1 MPKGIGYETKA
12 KTDNDITK
20 DAHYDDEELANELLK
35 HLSTLEQIRQPWE
48 DNWQVISDLV
58 TPRRGS
64 FKWDSNEQGL
74 KHDTKIFD
82 TTAIQ
87 AARTMARGLMGTSA
101 PQTAPWFKLV
111 FERRS
116 LNQDKQA
123 AVWLEK
129 STRLLNHLFDKS
141 KLYSAME
148 QYFNDGGAIA
158 TTCMWVVPHP
168 SKIQIVFR
176 TRHMKEMYFST
187 NQYGEVD
194 VIYRRY
200 EMQAREALKEFGED
214 AFEEA
219 WVKTAKEAPFTKYKF
234 VHCTYPREDKIAG
247 KIDAINKPIASI
259 HIQEEGKRILKKSG
273 YETNPYI
280 PWRFELNPGEDY
292 GTGPAWD
299 VQTTILRINQEQ
311 KDTLNLAHKIADP
324 PMNVAKENVADFR
337 RNFKPKGVI
346 TYQDEKRQ
354 AFPVVLGANYP
365 ITQDVINDSQMQI
378 KDAFM
383 NQFFI
388 AMLAREGRNITA
400 TEVNELAGEKT
411 SMLSAISSRLN
422 SEFFNPLFDRV
433 WDIAQQNNWLPPV
446 PESMQGVT
454 GAIKVDYI
462 GPLAQAMKRFAATQ
476 GIVGAM
482 QNFVPLLELYP
493 SMADNIDPDELALQL
508 LEGSGMPSSIIKD
521 RSIRDKER
529 AQRAQAA
536 QQAQQAEQL
545 AQTAEMV
552 GKTTTAPEAG
562 SGAEAIMNEL
572 QSGAPVQP
580 VQGPA

>member
-1 MPKGIGYETKA
+1 MPKGIGYPADKV
-12 KTDNDITK
+12 KTDNDITQ
-20 DAHYDDEELANELLK
+20 DAEFNDDELADELLK
-35 HLSTLEQIRQPWE
+35 HLTTLQQIRQPWE

-64 FKWDSNEQGL
+64 FKWDANEQGL

-87 AARTMARGLMGTSA
+87 SARTMARGLMGTSA
-101 PQTAPWFKLV
+101 PQTAPWFKLI
-111 FERRS
+111 FEKRS

-123 AVWLEK
+123 SVWLEK
-129 STRLLNHLFDKS
+129 STRLINHLFDKS

-148 QYFNDGGAIA
+148 QLFNDGGAIA
-158 TTCMWVVPHP
+158 TACMWIVPHP
-168 SKIQIVFR
+168 SKLQIVFR
-176 TRHMKEMYFST
+176 TRHMKEMYLST

-194 VIYRRY
+194 VIYRKY
-200 EMQAREALKEFGED
+200 ELQAREALKEFGED
-214 AFEEA
+214 VFEEA
-219 WVKTAKEAPFTKYKF
+219 WVKTAKENPFQTFKF

-259 HIQEEGKRILKKSG
+259 HILEEGKKILKKSG
-273 YETNPYI
+273 YDTNPYI

-299 VQTTILRINQEQ
+299 VQTTILRINQER
-311 KDTLNLAHKIADP
+311 KDTLNLGHKIADP

-337 RNFKPKGVI
+337 RNFRPKGVL
-346 TYQDEKRQ
+346 TYQNENRL
-354 AFPVVLGANYP
+354 ASPVVLGANYP
-365 ITQDVINDSQMQI
+365 VTQDIINDDKEEI

-388 AMLAREGRNITA
+388 AMLARQGRTITA

-433 WDIAQQNNWLPPV
+433 WDIAQRNNWLPPL
-446 PESMQGVT
+446 PESMVGKT
-454 GAIKVDYI
+454 GAIKVDYT
-462 GPLAQAMKRFAATQ
+462 GPLAQAMKRYAATQ
-476 GIVGAM
+476 GIMGAM
-482 QNFVPLLELYP
+482 NNFAPLLEIYP
-493 SMADNIDPDELALQL
+493 QMADNVDPDELALQL

-521 RSIRDKER
+521 RSVRDQER
-529 AQRAQAA
+529 QARAQA
-536 QQAQQAEQL
+536 QAQALEQEQMNQA
-545 AQTAEMV
+545 ADVMN
-552 GKTTTAPEAG
+552 KTTKAPEAG
-562 SGAEAIMNEL
+562 SGAEAMMKGLE
-572 QSGAPVQP
+572 Q
-580 VQGPA
+580 QGLAQQGQA

>member
-1 MPKGIGYETKA
+1 MPKGIGYNEDKVKTK
-12 KTDNDITK
+12 NDITE
-20 DAHYDDEELANELLK
+20 DATYNDEELADELLK
-35 HLSTLEQIRQPWE
+35 HLTTLEQIRQPWE

-64 FKWDSNEQGL
+64 FKWDANQQGN
-74 KHDTKIFD
+74 KYDTKIFD

-111 FERRS
+111 YEKRS

-148 QYFNDGGAIA
+148 QLFNDGGAIA
-158 TTCMWVVPHP
+158 TSCMWIVPHP
-168 SKIQIVFR
+168 SKLQIVFR
-176 TRHMKEMYFST
+176 TRHMKEMYLST

-200 EMQAREALKEFGED
+200 ELQAREALKEFGED
-214 AFEEA
+214 AFEDA
-219 WVKTAKEAPFTKYKF
+219 WVKTAKESPFQTYKF

-259 HIQEEGKRILKKSG
+259 HILEEGKKILKKSG

-299 VQTTILRINQEQ
+299 VQTTILRINQER

-324 PMNVAKENVADFR
+324 PMNVASENVADFR
-337 RNFKPKGVI
+337 RNFRPKGVL
-346 TYQDEKRQ
+346 TYKDENRL
-354 AFPVVLGANYP
+354 ASPVVLGANYP
-365 ITQDVINDSQMQI
+365 VTQDIINDDQQEI

-383 NQFFI
+383 NNFFI
-388 AMLAREGRNITA
+388 AMLARQGRQATA
-400 TEVNELAGEKT
+400 TEINELAGEKT

-433 WDIAQQNNWLPPV
+433 WDIAQQNDWLPPL
-446 PESMQGVT
+446 PESMAGKT

-462 GPLAQAMKRFAATQ
+462 GPLAQAMKRHAATQ
-476 GIVGAM
+476 GIVGSM
-482 QNFVPLLELYP
+482 SNFAPFLEIYP
-493 SMADNIDPDELALQL
+493 QMADNIDPDELALQL

-529 AQRAQAA
+529 QQRAQA
-536 QQAQQAEQL
+536 QQEAIEAEKL
-545 AQTAEMV
+545 AQTADMI
-552 GKTTTAPEAG
+552 GKTTKAPEGG

-572 QSGAPVQP
+572 Q
-580 VQGPA
+580 QGPA